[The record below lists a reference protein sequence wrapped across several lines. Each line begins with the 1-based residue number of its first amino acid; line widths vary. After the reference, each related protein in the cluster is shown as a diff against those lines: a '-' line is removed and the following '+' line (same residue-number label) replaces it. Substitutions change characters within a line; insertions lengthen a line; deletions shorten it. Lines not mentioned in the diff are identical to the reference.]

1 MASEPAAPERAG
13 LPGGQLQ
20 TAVLALQRTAGNRA
34 VQHLLRERRHAAPP
48 PPDPKPSARRRVA
61 RATPAEATPAVA
73 GPDWDLEVV
82 PHVSTVQGINPGYE
96 LVRGG
101 PPGEIPRL
109 YRLMPD
115 NSLVPTSKLD
125 ELCPVAFGPACW
137 SLHMLRGGPKAMA
150 EEATIELGVLGAFK
164 LVGAG
169 ASWARSATNFD
180 DIGDA
185 GRLGMQEG
193 AQEWMDELDA
203 VRRAGSTPP
212 SPELRFI
219 GLAEDAEGAALV
231 SVDEIAAA
239 ADEVGAIVV
248 PAEALAEM
256 GKNEG
261 RLWLGRYG
269 SGAMPGGR
277 YPGKPGLKLLNNSA
291 KAYGGKT
298 GAIDLS
304 KVPRPEWF
312 SHIKPMIDEA
322 DQVMFHSS
330 TGVGVVDKTGVQ
342 FLTNEELLYILNT
355 PAAAQ
360 KTVFFIIKPL

>member
-1 MASEPAAPERAG
+1 
-13 LPGGQLQ
+13 
-20 TAVLALQRTAGNRA
+20 
-34 VQHLLRERRHAAPP
+34 VQHLLAQRRPAAPP
-48 PPDPKPSARRRVA
+48 PEDPKPRTRRGVA
-61 RATPAEATPAVA
+61 RATPAEAAPPVA
-73 GPDWDLEVV
+73 GPDWELEVV
-82 PHVSTVQGINPGYE
+82 PHVSTIQKLDPDYE

-101 PPGEIPRL
+101 PPGETPRL
-109 YRLMPD
+109 YRLTPD
-115 NSLVPTSKLD
+115 NKLIPTSKLD
-125 ELCPVAFGPACW
+125 ELCPLPFGPVCW
-137 SLHMLRGGPKAMA
+137 PLHMLRGGPKAMA
-150 EEATIELGVLGAFK
+150 EEATTELAFIGAFK

-169 ASWARSATNFD
+169 AAWARSATNFD

-193 AQEWMDELDA
+193 AEEWMGELDA
-203 VRRAGSTPP
+203 ARRAGSTPP

-231 SVDEIAAA
+231 SVQEIAEAA
-239 ADEVGAIVV
+239 EEVGAMVV
-248 PAEALAEM
+248 PAEALATM

-291 KAYGGKT
+291 RAYGGKT
-298 GAIDLS
+298 GAINLS
-304 KVPRPEWF
+304 DVPRPEWF

-322 DQVMFHSS
+322 DQVMFHAS
-330 TGVGVVDKTGVQ
+330 TGVGVVDRAGVQ

-355 PAAAQ
+355 PSAAQ
-360 KTVFFIIKPL
+360 KTVFFIITPL